1 MPTRKDKTDEILAIL
16 QEKKGL
22 AKFGELFSVMS
33 QRHGLTK
40 TTFKCY
46 LDDLRTAGKIDYPP
60 LYMAMNEDS
69 VLIKLTEKR
78 EYPR

>member
-1 MPTRKDKTDEILAIL
+1 VATRKDKTDEILAIL

-22 AKFGELFSVMS
+22 ANFGELFLVMS
-33 QRHGLTK
+33 ERHGLK
-40 TTFKCY
+40 KVAFKGC
-46 LDDLRTAGKIDYPP
+46 LDDLRTAGIIDYPP
-60 LYMAMNEDS
+60 LYMAMNEDA

>member
-1 MPTRKDKTDEILAIL
+1 MATRKDKTDEILAIL
-16 QEKKGL
+16 QEKEGH
-22 AKFGELFSVMS
+22 AKFGELFLVMS
-33 QRHGLTK
+33 KRHGLTK
-40 TTFKCY
+40 ATFRWC

-78 EYPR
+78 AYPK

>member
-1 MPTRKDKTDEILAIL
+1 L
-16 QEKKGL
+16 
-22 AKFGELFSVMS
+22 VMFE
-33 QRHGLTK
+33 RHGLK
-40 TTFKCY
+40 KAAFKGC

-60 LYMAMNEDS
+60 LYMAMSEDA